1 METNEYGY
9 NRGEVVLAE
18 PTEILKVADKADLL
32 EATRAFDG
40 FKHKP
45 LETSAAFR
53 NANVDGKLEMIVDA
67 VQNLRAAYRKL
78 VELRTAQKAGDVDGA
93 IMHAL
98 EKRVLNY
105 RDANGDWRG
114 AQFGIEL
121 TEYAKL
127 VDRIAPD
134 EVDPDS
140 LEQIASGFEELRA
153 VCERFE
159 TRFTFEKKLSEIL
172 AALAE

>member
-1 METNEYGY
+1 MGTN
-9 NRGEVVLAE
+9 VVVV
-18 PTEILKVADKADLL
+18 VADKSALL
-32 EATRAFDG
+32 EATRAFDAC
-40 FKHKP
+40 KHKP
-45 LETSAAFR
+45 LENSAEFR
-53 NANVDGKLEMIVDA
+53 SANIDEKLDMIVA
-67 VQNLRAAYRKL
+67 GVENLRAAYRKL
-78 VELRTAQKAGDVDGA
+78 VELRTAQKSGDVDGA
-93 IMHAL
+93 ILHAL

-134 EVDPDS
+134 EVDLDS
-140 LEQIASGFEELRA
+140 LEQIASGFEELRD

-159 TRFTFEKKLSEIL
+159 TRFTFEKKLSEIQ